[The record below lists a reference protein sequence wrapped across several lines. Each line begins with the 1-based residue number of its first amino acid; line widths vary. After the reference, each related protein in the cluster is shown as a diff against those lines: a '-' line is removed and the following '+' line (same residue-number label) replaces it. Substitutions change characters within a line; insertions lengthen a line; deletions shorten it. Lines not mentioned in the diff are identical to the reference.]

1 MNHPVNAETD
11 HQRLLSQ
18 YTEIAALA
26 GALAHEIR
34 NPLSTISLN
43 LELMTEDLSKEENP
57 RDQRVLR
64 KVRIVQRECD
74 RLTQLLEDFMRFA
87 RAGEPELE
95 RVDLNAEVTEFIEFF
110 RPEAQAA
117 RLELSP
123 HLSTD
128 LPGVRLDRDLFRQ
141 VLLNLARNA
150 REAMPAGGSLEFL
163 SQRTGERVE
172 LALIDNGPG
181 MSKETQAKVC
191 EVFFTTKPN
200 GSGLGL
206 PTVRKIIE
214 RHGGTMQIDSEP
226 GRGTRIT
233 LSLPAA
239 VELKA

>member
-1 MNHPVNAETD
+1 
-11 HQRLLSQ
+11 
-18 YTEIAALA
+18 
-26 GALAHEIR
+26 
-34 NPLSTISLN
+34 
-43 LELMTEDLSKEENP
+43 
-57 RDQRVLR
+57 
-64 KVRIVQRECD
+64 
-74 RLTQLLEDFMRFA
+74 
-87 RAGEPELE
+87 
-95 RVDLNAEVTEFIEFF
+95 
-110 RPEAQAA
+110 
-117 RLELSP
+117 
-123 HLSTD
+123 
-128 LPGVRLDRDLFRQ
+128 